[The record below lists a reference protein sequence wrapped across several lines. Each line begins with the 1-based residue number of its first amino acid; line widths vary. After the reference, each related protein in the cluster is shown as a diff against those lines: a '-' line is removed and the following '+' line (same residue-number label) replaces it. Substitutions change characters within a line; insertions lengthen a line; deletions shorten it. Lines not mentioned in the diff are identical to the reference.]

1 MTKTIL
7 LCAAVLL
14 SLLLTA
20 NSACAAD
27 SYKYFRTGNKEDV
40 QTKPTAGIAMMGGGS
55 DLDEAFRWLCN
66 KGNGGDFLILRATGD
81 DDYSP
86 YVKGLCKA
94 NSVATLIIPNQH
106 AAMDPAVAEII
117 SKAEVVFIAGGDQSN
132 YVRGWQ
138 GTPVE
143 KAINENIAAGK
154 PIGGTSAG
162 LAVQGEFVYGCMKDK
177 PDDKDLASTD
187 VLRNPYFERVTLVR
201 DFLKIPHLENLIT
214 DSHFAKRD
222 RLGRSLGFLARLMK
236 DGWSS
241 SPREVAIDEKSA
253 VLVEADGKGHGGRH
267 GQGRIFHEAHAGAR
281 GLRERRAA
289 DIPQYQRVS
298 GEGGR
303 AFRFDLLD
311 RRGRDNV
318 FVVGGAG
325 ENCEHG
331 GGEEELLSDE
341 RKRDFPPRFA
351 VFAAEHSDPVNRS
364 LEISVIR
371 FVLDIMRK
379 RSGHPPDL
387 SCLNFPDS
395 FVA

>member
-1 MTKTIL
+1 LPASPDEFGYIHRVNKTTL
-7 LCAAVLL
+7 PCAAVLL
-14 SLLLTA
+14 SLVLAA
-20 NSACAAD
+20 NSVCAND
-27 SYKYFRTGNKEDV
+27 SYKYFRIGNQEDV
-40 QTKPTAGIAMMGGGS
+40 QTKPVAGIAMMGGGS

-81 DDYSP
+81 DEYDS

-94 NSVATLIIPNQH
+94 NSAATLIIPSH
-106 AAMDPAVAEII
+106 EAAMDPAVADII

-143 KAINENIAAGK
+143 KAINDNIAAGK

-187 VLRNPYFERVTLVR
+187 VLPNPYFERVTLVR
-201 DFLKIPHLENLIT
+201 DFLKVPHLENLIT

-253 VLVEADGKGHGGRH
+253 VLVEADGKGTVVGTGKGVYFMRPTQAPEVCEKGAALTFRNISVYRVKAGGH
-267 GQGRIFHEAHAGAR
+267 
-281 GLRERRAA
+281 
-289 DIPQYQRVS
+289 
-298 GEGGR
+298 
-303 AFRFDLLD
+303 FDLTSWAGDGGTAYSLSVEQGKIVSTLEG
-311 RRGRDNV
+311 RRNY
-318 FVVGGAG
+318 
-325 ENCEHG
+325 
-331 GGEEELLSDE
+331 
-341 RKRDFPPRFA
+341 
-351 VFAAEHSDPVNRS
+351 
-364 LEISVIR
+364 
-371 FVLDIMRK
+371 
-379 RSGHPPDL
+379 
-387 SCLNFPDS
+387 
-395 FVA
+395 